1 MRRKNRM
8 HFTSCSRDQRAV
20 GLDHAAHHHGVPLRA
35 SLLRETSL
43 RLHDRCG
50 WSQLSPVAGARFVGY
65 YSFVVGM
72 TAQVSDVQVLG
83 TEMRRVTLAHGVVAL
98 FFNTVILALAVNV
111 TLGRWQ

>member
-1 MRRKNRM
+1 
-8 HFTSCSRDQRAV
+8 
-20 GLDHAAHHHGVPLRA
+20 
-35 SLLRETSL
+35 
-43 RLHDRCG
+43 
-50 WSQLSPVAGARFVGY
+50 VGY